1 MDIYEFQD
9 KYSNLI
15 SNFEKETGKCAI
27 WNNNFTILFMNR
39 LQQNNIKITFKLPKL
54 LIPKRYHYLSE
65 ISEFW
70 LEFLRDHSYFARKRV
85 IEDYIIKYT
94 IPKDKCDSIKI
105 EFKGILCLLLKYG
118 IIERYS
124 LMVYKINQEKVRE
137 YK

>member
-39 LQQNNIKITFKLPKL
+39 LQQNNIKITFRLPKS
-54 LIPKRYHYLSE
+54 LIPKRYRYLSE

-70 LEFLRDHSYFARKRV
+70 LEFLQDHSYFARKR
-85 IEDYIIKYT
+85 ITEDYITEYSIS
-94 IPKDKCDSIKI
+94 KDKCGSIKI
-105 EFKGILCLLLKYG
+105 EFKGILKHLLKYG
-118 IIERYS
+118 IIEYYS
-124 LMVYKINQEKVRE
+124 LMVYKINKEKVNY